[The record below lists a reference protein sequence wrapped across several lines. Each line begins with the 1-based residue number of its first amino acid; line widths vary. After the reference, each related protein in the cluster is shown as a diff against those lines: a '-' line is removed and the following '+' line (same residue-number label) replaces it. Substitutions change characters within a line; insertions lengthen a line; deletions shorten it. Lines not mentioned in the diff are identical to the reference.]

1 MEIQN
6 LKNKNVEIE
15 ELQTT
20 FIKIKVD
27 GKTIRYNLINRQESR
42 LKKEKNGILKF
53 YDKHPLL
60 YHYSEK
66 KIEIF
71 INSSPTE
78 TEKFINELKE
88 TIEKSFLG
96 FRTWEKLIIDNGIN
110 FTMKTF
116 IKNVEDGSGKLF
128 IIPKCLEESVNKV
141 CFKYEVRTKTFE
153 ISSNP
158 RNFKLITIG
167 DNYIIASD
175 FIES

>member
-1 MEIQN
+1 MEIQS

-27 GKTIRYNLINRQESR
+27 GKIIRYNLSNRQESR
-42 LKKEKNGILKF
+42 LKKGKTGILKF
-53 YDKHPLL
+53 YDEHPLL
-60 YHYSEK
+60 YDYSEK

-78 TEKFINELKE
+78 TKKFISELKE
-88 TIEKSFLG
+88 TIEKRFLG
-96 FRTWEKLIIDNGIN
+96 FRTWEKFIIDNGIN

-128 IIPKCLEESVNKV
+128 IIPKCLEESINKV
-141 CFKYEVRTKTFE
+141 CYKYHVRTKAFD
-153 ISSNP
+153 IISNP